1 MVSAGNSHR
10 PGICLPNDISS
21 GAGVLSLG
29 YLLDTKAPSAV
40 SDDLLARAYAGFDCV
55 RLSIPSPL
63 FLLIYVSPKEVTLKR
78 ISTLAVFLML
88 SITSAYAAEKSVV
101 LTVPGMT
108 CPTCPVTLKKAL
120 LKEQGVSGVKVLY
133 EKKQLVVAYDDTKTT
148 PSDLTKATAAV
159 GFPSTTGN

>member
-1 MVSAGNSHR
+1 M
-10 PGICLPNDISS
+10 
-21 GAGVLSLG
+21 
-29 YLLDTKAPSAV
+29 
-40 SDDLLARAYAGFDCV
+40 
-55 RLSIPSPL
+55 
-63 FLLIYVSPKEVTLKR
+63 KR